1 MDPPTVFWTPKI
13 QDANENPRD
22 HQNHQGGV
30 MACSNTYPSTPQ
42 LSGSWKI
49 LKYHHLWWAWDT
61 SADGQRRKPE
71 FWKESFPSQAV
82 WAASPYFV
90 VLLQAGVVSM

>member
-30 MACSNTYPSTPQ
+30 MACSNTYTSTPQ
-42 LSGSWKI
+42 LSGSW
-49 LKYHHLWWAWDT
+49 WAWDT
-61 SADGQRRKPE
+61 AADGQRRRKPE

-82 WAASPYFV
+82 WAASPYFM
-90 VLLQAGVVSM
+90 VLLQAGAVSM